1 MTDDDSATKA
11 EPDDDAASKAQQ
23 EEEEV
28 EEAKKV
34 MSELEEGDPPEN
46 LEDWPGG
53 KAKYQT
59 YGGPDSGEGG
69 YEDGATAKLGPSNL
83 RHHED
88 GSVTIDGEE
97 VDDPDEYKGEPIP
110 GGPSDPDAPPDPAMI
125 GQEKDD
131 DDEDDSSDA
140 SESDEDSGSD
150 SDEDSSDSDDED
162 DERRDEE

>member
-1 MTDDDSATKA
+1 MTDDN
-11 EPDDDAASKAQQ
+11 DDDAATKAQS

-34 MSELEEGDPPEN
+34 MEELEEGDPPDK

-59 YGGPDSGEGG
+59 YGGPDSGDGG

-88 GSVTIDGEE
+88 GSVTVDGEE

-125 GQEKDD
+125 GQEN
-131 DDEDDSSDA
+131 DED
-140 SESDEDSGSD
+140 ESDENAGDSDD
-150 SDEDSSDSDDED
+150 SDEASGDDD
-162 DERRDEE
+162 ARRDEER

>member
-1 MTDDDSATKA
+1 MSDEDDAATKA
-11 EPDDDAASKAQQ
+11 QSD
-23 EEEEV
+23 EEEV

-34 MSELEEGDPPEN
+34 MEELEEGDPPEK

-59 YGGPDSGEGG
+59 YGGPDSGDGG

-88 GSVTIDGEE
+88 GSVTVDGEQ
-97 VDDPDEYKGEPIP
+97 VDNPEDYKGEPIP

-131 DDEDDSSDA
+131 
-140 SESDEDSGSD
+140 EDSGGGGD
-150 SDEDSSDSDDED
+150 DDDGDEAGRSED
-162 DERRDEE
+162 DGDRG

>member
-1 MTDDDSATKA
+1 MTDEDDAATKA
-11 EPDDDAASKAQQ
+11 QSD
-23 EEEEV
+23 EEEV

-34 MSELEEGDPPEN
+34 MEELEEGDPPDK

-59 YGGPDSGEGG
+59 YGGPDSGDGG

-88 GSVTIDGEE
+88 GSVTVDGEQ
-97 VDDPDEYKGEPIP
+97 VDNPEDYKGEPIP

-131 DDEDDSSDA
+131 
-140 SESDEDSGSD
+140 EDSGGGGD
-150 SDEDSSDSDDED
+150 DDDGDEAGRSED
-162 DERRDEE
+162 DGDRG

>member
-1 MTDDDSATKA
+1 MTDDDSTTKA
-11 EPDDDAASKAQQ
+11 EPDDDAAEKAQS

-34 MSELEEGDPPEN
+34 MEELEEGDPPDK

-88 GSVTIDGEE
+88 GSVTVDGEE
-97 VDDPDEYKGEPIP
+97 VDDPEEYKGEPIP

-125 GQEKDD
+125 GQDGE
-131 DDEDDSSDA
+131 DEESDSDSDSDGDSDSDSDVD
-140 SESDEDSGSD
+140 SESDSD
-150 SDEDSSDSDDED
+150 SDG
-162 DERRDEE
+162 R

>member
-1 MTDDDSATKA
+1 MADDG
-11 EPDDDAASKAQQ
+11 EPPDK
-23 EEEEV
+23 
-28 EEAKKV
+28 
-34 MSELEEGDPPEN
+34 

-59 YGGPDSGEGG
+59 YGGPDSEGG

-88 GSVTIDGEE
+88 GRVTIDGEE

-125 GQEKDD
+125 GQ
-131 DDEDDSSDA
+131 DDEDDSDDD
-140 SESDEDSGSD
+140 ESGDDRPRGEG
-150 SDEDSSDSDDED
+150 DSDDDESGEDQPRGEGDSDD
-162 DERRDEE
+162 DESGEDQPRGEGDSEEEAEKSGAGSREDG

>member
-1 MTDDDSATKA
+1 MTDDDDAATKA
-11 EPDDDAASKAQQ
+11 QG

-28 EEAKKV
+28 EEPKKV
-34 MSELEEGDPPEN
+34 MEELEEGDPPEQ

-59 YGGPDSGEGG
+59 YGGPDSGDGG

-88 GSVTIDGEE
+88 GSGTVDGEE
-97 VDDPDEYKGEPIP
+97 VDNPDDYKGEPIP

-125 GQEKDD
+125 GEEDEDASKDD
-131 DDEDDSSDA
+131 DSDDKESSDR
-140 SESDEDSGSD
+140 DSG
-150 SDEDSSDSDDED
+150 
-162 DERRDEE
+162 

>member
-1 MTDDDSATKA
+1 MSSAEGFALRRPRGLHCAAVSLVGALGYPSPMTDDDDAATKA
-11 EPDDDAASKAQQ
+11 QA

-34 MSELEEGDPPEN
+34 MEELEEGDPPGR

-69 YEDGATAKLGPSNL
+69 YEDGPTAKLGPSNL

-110 GGPSDPDAPPDPAMI
+110 GGPSDPEAPPDPAMI
-125 GQEKDD
+125 GQQ
-131 DDEDDSSDA
+131 DDE
-140 SESDEDSGSD
+140 ESGADSD
-150 SDEDSSDSDDED
+150 SDSDSGD
-162 DERRDEE
+162 

>member
-1 MTDDDSATKA
+1 MTDDDSTTKTEDEA
-11 EPDDDAASKAQQ
+11 EPSDDAQAKAQQ

-34 MSELEEGDPPEN
+34 MEELEEGDPPEN

-110 GGPSDPDAPPDPAMI
+110 GGPSDPEAPPDPAMI
-125 GQEKDD
+125 GQQ
-131 DDEDDSSDA
+131 DDE
-140 SESDEDSGSD
+140 ESGADSD
-150 SDEDSSDSDDED
+150 SDSDSGD
-162 DERRDEE
+162 

>member
-1 MTDDDSATKA
+1 MEEHEDR
-11 EPDDDAASKAQQ
+11 DAAAAREQ
-23 EEEEV
+23 EQEV
-28 EEAKKV
+28 EEAK
-34 MSELEEGDPPEN
+34 EEIHRLEEGDPPDK

-69 YEDGATAKLGPSNL
+69 YEDDATAKLGPSGL

-97 VDDPDEYKGEPIP
+97 VDNPDEYKGEPIP

-125 GQEKDD
+125 GQDD
-131 DDEDDSSDA
+131 
-140 SESDEDSGSD
+140 DEDSGSD
-150 SDEDSSDSDDED
+150 TDAGSDSDGD
-162 DERRDEE
+162 DDRG

>member
-1 MTDDDSATKA
+1 MTDDDN
-11 EPDDDAASKAQQ
+11 AAAKAQAEQ
-23 EEEEV
+23 EEV

-34 MSELEEGDPPEN
+34 MEEIEQGDPPEK

-69 YEDGATAKLGPSNL
+69 YEDDATAKLGPSGL

-97 VDDPDEYKGEPIP
+97 VDNPDEYKGEPIP

-125 GQEKDD
+125 GQDKD
-131 DDEDDSSDA
+131 
-140 SESDEDSGSD
+140 DEDSGSD
-150 SDEDSSDSDDED
+150 SDGDARSDSDGDED
-162 DERRDEE
+162 RG

>member
-1 MTDDDSATKA
+1 MTDDDDAQTKA
-11 EPDDDAASKAQQ
+11 QS

-34 MSELEEGDPPEN
+34 MEELEKGDPPEK

-59 YGGPDSGEGG
+59 YGGPDSGDGG

-88 GSVTIDGEE
+88 GSVTVDGEE

-125 GQEKDD
+125 GQEN
-131 DDEDDSSDA
+131 DED
-140 SESDEDSGSD
+140 ESDEDSGD
-150 SDEDSSDSDDED
+150 SDEDSGD
-162 DERRDEE
+162 DERRDEES